1 MNFTELH
8 AQSHPLLICN
18 VWDVPSA
25 RIAEQ
30 SGFQAIATSSS
41 AVAHV
46 LGYED
51 GEELPFSELLY
62 LVKRIAANIQTPLSV
77 DLEAGYSRDPLQI
90 ADHIRQLAELGVVGI
105 NFEDSLVEK
114 GKGRSFVAAESFG
127 NLLST
132 IKQELAKEQIEMF
145 INVRTDAFILKH
157 LNPVAESQHRIP
169 IYEAAGAD
177 GIFVPCVEQE
187 AHIQQ
192 LVSST
197 SLPVNVLNM
206 PGLPDFTTLKSLGVK
221 RISMGNSLFDN
232 MYRHYAQS
240 LATVVQDQSFSSI
253 W

>member
-8 AQSHPLLICN
+8 AQAHPLLICN

-41 AVAHV
+41 AAAHV

-51 GEELPFSELLY
+51 GENLPFSELLY
-62 LVKRIAANIQTPLSV
+62 LVKRIAANIQIPLSV
-77 DLEAGYSRDPLQI
+77 DLEAGYSRDPLQV
-90 ADHIRQLAELGVVGI
+90 AHHIKQLAGLGVVGI
-105 NFEDSLVEK
+105 NFEDSVVEK
-114 GKGRSFVAAESFG
+114 GKGRSFVAAETFG
-127 NLLST
+127 KLLST
-132 IKQELAKEQIEMF
+132 VRQQLAKDQVEIF
-145 INVRTDAFILKH
+145 INVRTDAYILKH
-157 LNPVAESQHRIP
+157 SNPVAESQHRIP

-187 AHIQQ
+187 DHIQQ

-197 SLPVNVLNM
+197 SLPVNVLCM
-206 PGLPDFTTLKSLGVK
+206 PNLPNFATLEKLGVK
-221 RISMGNSLFDN
+221 RISMGKFLFDN
-232 MYRHYAQS
+232 MHRHYEKALS
-240 LATVVQDQSFSSI
+240 TVFQEQSFSSI